1 MAIPNMPD
9 EKMRLALK
17 ELEQAAYNH
26 EQWAEMIYGTLICR
40 LTPDQRDI
48 SDEAHRMCRFG
59 QWYYRDGITALE
71 HHPGVAEIGHEHE
84 RMHQHAASLL
94 RASVSGTPITIG
106 DYERFVTTVKRL
118 RLELDTVHRELAD
131 AIFNLDP
138 LTGTRNRASMLTS
151 LREQQALAKRG
162 VHPCTLAMMDL
173 DHFKAVND
181 KYGHANG
188 DKVLVGLAHHIIM
201 HLRPYDKIFRYGGE
215 EFLIIMPDT
224 DLKAGHDIVDRLREE
239 LGALRFDAAGKEIF
253 HLTVSFGLAGLDPDM
268 SVEQSIDRADNA
280 LYVAKAM
287 GRNRAIT
294 WNESMS
300 TSPVDA
306 NGSA

>member
-1 MAIPNMPD
+1 
-9 EKMRLALK
+9 
-17 ELEQAAYNH
+17 
-26 EQWAEMIYGTLICR
+26 
-40 LTPDQRDI
+40 
-48 SDEAHRMCRFG
+48 
-59 QWYYRDGITALE
+59 
-71 HHPGVAEIGHEHE
+71 
-84 RMHQHAASLL
+84 
-94 RASVSGTPITIG
+94 
-106 DYERFVTTVKRL
+106 
-118 RLELDTVHRELAD
+118 
-131 AIFNLDP
+131 
-138 LTGTRNRASMLTS
+138 
-151 LREQQALAKRG
+151 
-162 VHPCTLAMMDL
+162 MMDL